1 MLVSLLAFVFVLGI
15 LVILHEA
22 GHFLA
27 ARALGARVEVFSVG
41 FGKRLWGVE
50 RGGTDYRVSAVPFG
64 GYVRIVGLG
73 PDESTTTGASDAADD
88 DELLP
93 RWHRALILLAG
104 PVTNLVFAVVFLG
117 IAFMLG
123 VEVPA
128 YRAQP
133 PVVGWVEPDSPA
145 AQAGVEAGDR
155 VSSLDGDSITTWR
168 QLETSV
174 LTAGS
179 RTMPMT
185 IERDGRQLHLELTP
199 TTFSRYGF
207 GYAGV
212 LPPLGTTVVQ
222 LLPGS
227 PAERAGLQPG
237 DRITAVA
244 GEPVSQ
250 FYDLMRLISPRAGEP
265 TAIEIERDGARQ
277 TLEVTPDDQGGE
289 GKIGIALVFPTELER
304 YGPLAAISAG
314 FAESRRMTVETFRVL
329 GRLLTRKAPLSQVS
343 GPLDIARISG
353 DAARSGVNAV
363 VWLLGLISLQLGI
376 FNLLPIP
383 ILDGGHLAII
393 AFESVIRRDLSIRLK
408 ERILEVGF
416 VMLLVL
422 MVVVL
427 FNDIVKL
434 LPDNVYHLI
443 FKS

>member
-27 ARALGARVEVFSVG
+27 ARALGAEVEVFSVG
-41 FGKRLWGVE
+41 FGKRLWGIE
-50 RGGTDYRVSAVPFG
+50 RGGTDYRVSAFPFG

-73 PDESTTTGASDAADD
+73 PDESSATGASVAD

-93 RWHRALILLAG
+93 RFKRALILLAG
-104 PVTNLVFAVVFLG
+104 PVTNVVFAVVFLAL
-117 IAFMLG
+117 AFMLG
-123 VEVPA
+123 VEIPA
-128 YRAQP
+128 YREQP
-133 PVVGWVEPDSPA
+133 AVVGWVEPESPA
-145 AQAGVEAGDR
+145 AAAGVAAGDHITA
-155 VSSLDGDSITTWR
+155 LDGEEIATWR

-185 IERDGRQLHLELTP
+185 VERDGRRLALELTP

-212 LPPLGTTVVQ
+212 LPPLDTTVVQ

-227 PAERAGLQPG
+227 PAERAGIRPG

-250 FYDLMRLISPRAGEP
+250 FYDLMRLISPRPAEA
-265 TAIEIERDGARQ
+265 TTIEIERDGTRQ
-277 TLEVTPDDQGGE
+277 TLEVVPDDQGGE

-304 YGPLAAISAG
+304 YGPVAAIAAG
-314 FAESRRMTVETFRVL
+314 FTESRRMTRETFRVL
-329 GRLLTRKAPLSQVS
+329 GRLVTRKAPLSQVS

-353 DAARSGVNAV
+353 DAARSGLNAV

-383 ILDGGHLAII
+383 ILDGGHLTII
-393 AFESVIRRDLSIRLK
+393 AFESIIRRDLSLRLK

-434 LPDNVYHLI
+434 LPDSIYSMI
-443 FKS
+443 FGS